1 MSTTQKFFIG
11 LAITVIGFYLGLTY
25 LPQIFG
31 TCMDGECG
39 FSIGEIVVSFSLPLT
54 FIALPIVLEMALYRK
69 GLSQALNDVGIT
81 RFSWTGI
88 RIAVI
93 YVLPLMALFP
103 ILSLLTNSPVA
114 IRPNWEW
121 LLLNIILVNGFA
133 EEIMMRGFVF
143 RHLRE
148 GRPFWRAA
156 MLSTIYFAGYHL
168 PIILSS
174 GLVIGIMAVI
184 IAIPLGFLTAY
195 IYERDNNTIWGP
207 GLLHVINNGLVMLL
221 VFPNDVQPI
230 ASSLYMLLGIAVS
243 ILMLVQ
249 AYRSGYG
256 RVTKQTLSESITM
269 TA

>member
-11 LAITVIGFYLGLTY
+11 LAIIVIGFYLGLTY
-25 LPQIFG
+25 LPQIIG

-39 FSIGEIVVSFSLPLT
+39 FSIGELVVSFALPLT
-54 FIALPIVLEMALYRK
+54 FITLPIVLEMAFYRK
-69 GLSQALNDVGIT
+69 GLVQALNDTGIT
-81 RFSWTGI
+81 RLSWTGI
-88 RIAVI
+88 RLAVI
-93 YVLPLMALFP
+93 YGLPLMTLFP
-103 ILSLLTNSPVA
+103 VLALITNSPVT

-121 LLLNIILVNGFA
+121 LLVNIILVNGFA

-143 RHLRE
+143 RHLRN

-174 GLVIGIMAVI
+174 GLVIGVIAVI

-195 IYERDNNTIWGP
+195 VYERDHNSIWGP

-221 VFPNDVQPI
+221 VFPKDVQPV
-230 ASSLYMLLGIAVS
+230 ASSLYMLFGIVVS
-243 ILMLVQ
+243 TLMLVQ
-249 AYRSGYG
+249 AYRAGFG
-256 RVTKQTLSESITM
+256 RTTTRALSEPVAV

>member
-11 LAITVIGFYLGLTY
+11 LAILVIGFYLGLTY
-25 LPQIFG
+25 LPQIVG
-31 TCMDGECG
+31 TCMDGECD
-39 FSIGEIVVSFSLPLT
+39 FSIGEIVVSFALPLT
-54 FIALPIVLEMALYRK
+54 FIALTVMLEMVLYRK
-69 GLSQALNDVGIT
+69 GLSQALNDIGIT

-88 RIAVI
+88 RLAVM
-93 YVLPLMALFP
+93 YLLPLIVFFP
-103 ILSLLTNSPVA
+103 IFSLLTNSPVA

-121 LLLNIILVNGFA
+121 LILNIILVNGFA

-143 RHLRE
+143 RHLRK

-156 MLSTIYFAGYHL
+156 MLSSIYFAGYHL

-221 VFPNDVQPI
+221 VFPNDVQPV
-230 ASSLYMLLGIAVS
+230 ASSLYMLLGIVVS
-243 ILMLVQ
+243 TLMLVQ
-249 AYRSGYG
+249 AYRAGYG
-256 RVTKQTLSESITM
+256 RTTARTLSESVP
-269 TA
+269 AVA

>member
-1 MSTTQKFFIG
+1 MSTIQKFYIS
-11 LAITVIGFYLGLTY
+11 LAVLVIGFYLGLTY
-25 LPQIFG
+25 LPQIVG

-39 FSIGEIVVSFSLPLT
+39 FSIGEIVVSFSLPLA
-54 FIALPIVLEMALYRK
+54 FIALPIVLEMAFYRK
-69 GLSQALNDVGIT
+69 GLSQALNDIGIT

-88 RIAVI
+88 RLAVI
-93 YVLPLMALFP
+93 YVIPLMVFFP
-103 ILSLLTNSPVA
+103 ILALLTNSSVA

-121 LLLNIILVNGFA
+121 LLVNIILVNGFA

-143 RHLRE
+143 RHLRK

-174 GLVIGIMAVI
+174 GLVIGIIAVI
-184 IAIPLGFLTAY
+184 IAIPIGFLTAY
-195 IYERDNNTIWGP
+195 VYERGNNTIWGP

-221 VFPNDVQPI
+221 VFPNDIQP
-230 ASSLYMLLGIAVS
+230 ATSSLYMLLGIAVS
-243 ILMLVQ
+243 ALMLVQ
-249 AYRSGYG
+249 AYRAGYG
-256 RVTKQTLSESITM
+256 RTTTPTVPETVAA

>member
-11 LAITVIGFYLGLTY
+11 LAILVIGFYLGLTY
-25 LPQIFG
+25 LPPIVG
-31 TCMDGECG
+31 TCMDGVCG
-39 FSIGEIVVSFSLPLT
+39 FSTGEIVVSFALPLT
-54 FIALPIVLEMALYRK
+54 FIALPIVLEMVFYRK
-69 GLSQALNDVGIT
+69 GLSQALNDIGIT

-88 RIAVI
+88 RFAVI
-93 YVLPLMALFP
+93 YALPLAALFP
-103 ILSLLTNSPVA
+103 ILSLLTNSPVTM
-114 IRPNWEW
+114 RPNWEW
-121 LLLNIILVNGFA
+121 LLVNIILVNGFA

-143 RHLRE
+143 RHVRK

-156 MLSTIYFAGYHL
+156 MLSTLYFAGYHL

-256 RVTKQTLSESITM
+256 RVAERTLTESM
-269 TA
+269 AVTA